1 MNAKSVTAEQIQIP
15 LIRNET
21 IQLYP
26 SDFKVVLSIVIRK
39 PSNRLFRVVKE
50 VITGLI
56 SGWSLIE
63 QCGGNNFRTEHTDK
77 LKCLN

>member
-21 IQLYP
+21 MQLYP

-39 PSNRLFRVVKE
+39 PSNKLFRVVKE

-56 SGWSLIE
+56 SWSLIE
-63 QCGGNNFRTEHTDK
+63 QCGGNNFRKEHTGK